1 MAGSHEAGLS
11 AYAPSHFPQPDV
23 PYQRMRDEHSWDD
36 AAAANKHPLQP
47 ASTTDKSGGEARSGR
62 TSTERGSA
70 ADKALL
76 DAGGAI
82 VSRLRLR
89 PIAARALEILME
101 REEKA
106 HGKQRAAIE
115 RALIEAAGGADLLE
129 QQLADE
135 QAAAEAAEVAA
146 LAGHGRP
153 RLSSIENDLVALLE
167 RGPIVGT
174 AEVGYHLWP
183 DREMQPQGAACAANG
198 ILRRLLDR
206 GYIDSDQ
213 VGDRRRWCVTTAGSD
228 AREQDRIDAI
238 DPRQLTLLED

>member
-1 MAGSHEAGLS
+1 MK
-11 AYAPSHFPQPDV
+11 
-23 PYQRMRDEHSWDD
+23 DEHSWDD
-36 AAAANKHPLQP
+36 AAAADQDTSGP
-47 ASTTDKSGGEARSGR
+47 ASATDNIPKDARSAK

-135 QAAAEAAEVAA
+135 QAAADAAEAAA

-153 RLSSIENDLVALLE
+153 RLSQIENDLVALLE

-213 VGDRRRWCVTTAGSD
+213 VGDRRRWRVTTAGSH

-238 DPRQLTLLED
+238 DPRQLTLLEE

>member
-1 MAGSHEAGLS
+1 MK
-11 AYAPSHFPQPDV
+11 
-23 PYQRMRDEHSWDD
+23 DEHSWDD
-36 AAAANKHPLQP
+36 AAAAGDDTSRPVS
-47 ASTTDKSGGEARSGR
+47 AADKSPRGARSTR

-115 RALIEAAGGADLLE
+115 RALIEAAGGANLLE

-135 QAAAEAAEVAA
+135 QAAADAAEAAA

-153 RLSSIENDLVALLE
+153 RLSQIENDLVALLE

-213 VGDRRRWCVTTAGSD
+213 VGDRRRWRVTAAGSD
-228 AREQDRIDAI
+228 ARAQDRIDAI

>member
-1 MAGSHEAGLS
+1 MNRDDLILGPLEESNTEGSPPTGA
-11 AYAPSHFPQPDV
+11 
-23 PYQRMRDEHSWDD
+23 
-36 AAAANKHPLQP
+36 
-47 ASTTDKSGGEARSGR
+47 SGGAEARVAK

-70 ADKALL
+70 ADKALIES
-76 DAGGAI
+76 GGAI
-82 VSRLRLR
+82 VSRLRLC

-135 QAAAEAAEVAA
+135 QAAADAVEAAA

-153 RLSSIENDLVALLE
+153 RLSPIENDLVALLE

-183 DREMQPQGAACAANG
+183 DRDMQPQGAACAANG

-206 GYIDSDQ
+206 GFIDSDQ
-213 VGDRRRWCVTTAGSD
+213 VGDRRRWCVTAAGSD

>member
-1 MAGSHEAGLS
+1 MKDELS
-11 AYAPSHFPQPDV
+11 
-23 PYQRMRDEHSWDD
+23 WND
-36 AAAANKHPLQP
+36 AAAAGESASRP
-47 ASTTDKSGGEARSGR
+47 ADAANTDPTDARSTR

-115 RALIEAAGGADLLE
+115 RALIEAAGGAELLE
-129 QQLADE
+129 QQLANE
-135 QAAAEAAEVAA
+135 QAAAEAAEAA
-146 LAGHGRP
+146 ARAGQHRS
-153 RLSSIENDLVALLE
+153 RLSPIENELVALLE
-167 RGPIVGT
+167 QGPIVGT
-174 AEVGYHLWP
+174 AEVGYRLWP
-183 DREMQPQGAACAANG
+183 DRDMQPQGAACAANG

-206 GYIDSDQ
+206 GYIKSAQ
-213 VGDRRRWCVTTAGSD
+213 VEDRRSWEVTQAGRD
-228 AREQDRIDAI
+228 AREQDRLDTI
-238 DPRQLTLLED
+238 DPRQLTFLEE

>member
-1 MAGSHEAGLS
+1 
-11 AYAPSHFPQPDV
+11 
-23 PYQRMRDEHSWDD
+23 MREEHSWDD
-36 AAAANKHPLQP
+36 AAAAGEDALQP
-47 ASTTDKSGGEARSGR
+47 AGAADQNPKDARSTR

-115 RALIEAAGGADLLE
+115 RALIEAAGGAALLE
-129 QQLADE
+129 QQLAEE
-135 QAAAEAAEVAA
+135 QAAAEAAEAAA

-153 RLSSIENDLVALLE
+153 RLSPIENDLVALLE

-183 DREMQPQGAACAANG
+183 DRDMQPQGAACAANG

-213 VGDRRRWCVTTAGSD
+213 VGDRRRWRVTAAGSD

>member
-1 MAGSHEAGLS
+1 MKQDDL
-11 AYAPSHFPQPDV
+11 
-23 PYQRMRDEHSWDD
+23 RLD
-36 AAAANKHPLQP
+36 AAEESNATAASP
-47 ASTTDKSGGEARSGR
+47 ASAEKSSAEDARGPR

-70 ADKALL
+70 ADKALIA
-76 DAGGAI
+76 AGGTI

-101 REEKA
+101 REEKP

-115 RALIEAAGGADLLE
+115 RALIEAAGGAELLE

-135 QAAAEAAEVAA
+135 LAEEQAAAEAEAAAA
-146 LAGHGRP
+146 LTGRHRA
-153 RLSSIENDLVALLE
+153 RLSPIENELIALLE
-167 RGPIVGT
+167 QGPITGT
-174 AEVGYHLWP
+174 AEVGYRLWP

-206 GYIDSDQ
+206 GYIHSTQ
-213 VGDRRRWCVTTAGSD
+213 VEDRRRWEVADAGKE
-228 AREQDRIDAI
+228 AREQDRLDAI